1 VGLSTDEYGRIL
13 AAAAYIAY
21 TAPTYLES
29 ARFSCR
35 QSEPSVA
42 AIHNKT
48 FRPPWGLRIQMA
60 HLTKQIVE
68 TAKAPADGQ
77 RFIRD
82 DQIKGLAL
90 RITAN
95 GVKSFVWEGRIK
107 GRMRRITL
115 GQFPAITVVLARDK
129 ALEMKAAISRGGD
142 PALERQQERE
152 EPTFGNLTVRYL
164 DEHAKPHK
172 KSWKRDESRIEAH
185 FSKWNSRRVNDVS
198 ADEVA
203 RLHHAISEAHGKVA
217 ANRAIELLRVIFNLG
232 RDWGY
237 LNGANPA
244 ARVKRFHENKQE
256 RFLSPDEMHRLNSAL
271 ADEKSIYWRAFFALS
286 LMIGTR
292 KNELLSARWSDL
304 DLEKRTWQIPMT
316 KAGRSHLL
324 PIPAPATELLKALP
338 SRNIGE
344 FVFPGRGK
352 TGHLVEPRKT
362 WERIRKAANLSD
374 ARIHD
379 LRRTFGS
386 WLAAQGYSLPLI
398 GRALNH
404 SNAASTSIYARIDL
418 DPVRAALE
426 NNAALM
432 LAPAPDKI
440 ELSPPIDVAVTA
452 ASK

>member
-1 VGLSTDEYGRIL
+1 VNAGNYGTLRL
-13 AAAAYIAY
+13 HCAY
-21 TAPTYLES
+21 
-29 ARFSCR
+29 
-35 QSEPSVA
+35 
-42 AIHNKT
+42 
-48 FRPPWGLRIQMA
+48 MA
-60 HLTKQIVE
+60 HLTKQIVYAA
-68 TAKAPADGQ
+68 TAPAAGQ

-82 DQIKGLAL
+82 DQIRGLAL

-95 GVKSFVWEGRIK
+95 GVKSFVWEGRVK

-115 GQFPAITVVLARDK
+115 GQYPALTVVLARDK
-129 ALEMKAAISRGGD
+129 ALETKAGIARGGD
-142 PALERQQERE
+142 PALERERE
-152 EPTFGNLTVRYL
+152 RDPPTFQNLTTRYL
-164 DEHAKPHK
+164 DEHAKPRK
-172 KSWKRDESRIEAH
+172 KSWKRDESRIKTH
-185 FSKWNSRRVNDVS
+185 FSKWNSRRVGDIS

-203 RLHHAISEAHGKVA
+203 RLHYAISEANGKIA

-237 LNGANPA
+237 FTGPNPG
-244 ARVKRFHENKQE
+244 ARVKRFHENKRE

-271 ADEKSIYWRAFFALS
+271 ADEPNSYWRAFFGLS

-304 DLEKRTWQIPMT
+304 DLEKRTWIIPTT

-324 PIPAPATELLKALP
+324 PLPSPAVEVLSLLP
-338 SRNIGE
+338 SRDHSE
-344 FVFPGRGK
+344 FVFPGRGAA
-352 TGHLVEPRKT
+352 GHLREPRKA
-362 WERIRKAANLSD
+362 WERILKRASIEGVW
-374 ARIHD
+374 IHD

-426 NNAALM
+426 SNAALM
-432 LAPAPDKI
+432 LAPAPPKI
-440 ELSPPIDVAVTA
+440 ESSAPA
-452 ASK
+452 K